1 MDACAVAV
9 DRRRVHGHFVCPRPR
24 PGRGS
29 VYGKEAMVDP
39 AAAASPEPS
48 AIYRRWRSQRFS
60 ELIGQDPIVTTLR
73 NAVATDKIA
82 HAYLFVGPR
91 GTGKTS
97 MARILAKAIN
107 CTDRGADGEPCD
119 RCPACVSIREG
130 RAMDVIEIDAASHG
144 LVEDARDLVMR
155 ALTAPAELRRR
166 VYIIDEV
173 HMLSPHA
180 FNALLKLVEEPPPH
194 VVFILATTD
203 THKVPAT
210 VISRTQRFDFRR
222 IPPALIVSKLTRI
235 VEAEGATADPEAL
248 DLVAQLADGG
258 MRDAESLLDQVL
270 AYAGDRISAD
280 AVREAVG
287 LADEAEISAL
297 LDAYLLGDAP
307 AALDR
312 IEALADVGRD
322 MGQVAAQAEAEA
334 RRRLLRSASDPS
346 QSRRLA
352 GMLRTLAEAATVGAR
367 EGRARLALELLAVE
381 APVGSLPKAAA
392 PVPEPRPVP
401 VRAAPDVSVA
411 RVDPP
416 PSRPTPATPTQ
427 VPPDAADR
435 PGDVQGVR
443 GRWGDVVERAT
454 PAIKPLLRECRP
466 IAVDGARLTLAFP
479 EERSFMRAKAAT
491 RAPAIEQLLSSVLG
505 GSWAIECV
513 ASNVEL
519 EPLTVAQAIV
529 SDPADA
535 DGLALLEGVL
545 RITGGELVDAPEVRS

>member
-1 MDACAVAV
+1 ML
-9 DRRRVHGHFVCPRPR
+9 
-24 PGRGS
+24 
-29 VYGKEAMVDP
+29 DP
-39 AAAASPEPS
+39 AAASPERS
-48 AIYRRWRSQRFS
+48 AIYRRWRSQRFA

-73 NAVATDKIA
+73 NAVAADKIA

-107 CTDRGADGEPCD
+107 CTDLGADGEPCD
-119 RCPACVSIREG
+119 RCAACVSIREG

-155 ALTAPAELRRR
+155 APTAPAELRRR

-173 HMLSPHA
+173 HMLSTHA
-180 FNALLKLVEEPPPH
+180 FNALLKLIEEPPAH

-222 IPPALIVSKLTRI
+222 ISVALIVEKLARI
-235 VEAEGATADPEAL
+235 VQAEGAHADADAL
-248 DLVAQLADGG
+248 DLIAELADGG

-270 AYAGDRISAD
+270 AYAGDRISAG

-287 LADEAEISAL
+287 LADESQISAL
-297 LDAYLLGDAP
+297 LDAYLAGDAP
-307 AALDR
+307 GALDR

-322 MGQVAAQAEAEA
+322 MGQVAAQAEGEA
-334 RRRLLRSASDPS
+334 RRRLLRSASDPPLA
-346 QSRRLA
+346 RRLA
-352 GMLRTLAEAATVGAR
+352 GMLRTLAAAATVGAR
-367 EGRARLALELLAVE
+367 EGRARLDLELLAVE
-381 APVGSLPKAAA
+381 MPGSPVVAAFALPAPTALPPPVERAAVERPAPARPAAA
-392 PVPEPRPVP
+392 PDPQT
-401 VRAAPDVSVA
+401 RAEAPAPIAEQVA
-411 RVDPP
+411 SADP
-416 PSRPTPATPTQ
+416 
-427 VPPDAADR
+427 

-443 GRWGDVVERAT
+443 GRWGDVVERAA

-466 IAVDGARLTLAFP
+466 IAVNGVRLTLAFP
-479 EERSFMRAKAAT
+479 EERAFMRAKAAT
-491 RAPAIEQLLSSVLG
+491 RAPAIEQLLSVVLG

-529 SDPADA
+529 SDPGDA
-535 DGLALLEGVL
+535 AGLALLEGVL

>member
-1 MDACAVAV
+1 
-9 DRRRVHGHFVCPRPR
+9 
-24 PGRGS
+24 
-29 VYGKEAMVDP
+29 MVDP
-39 AAAASPEPS
+39 TVAAASPEPS
-48 AIYRRWRSQRFS
+48 AIYRRWRSQRFA
-60 ELIGQDPIVTTLR
+60 ELIGQDPIVATLR
-73 NAVATDKIA
+73 NAVATDKVA

-107 CTDRGADGEPCD
+107 CTERGADGEPCD

-173 HMLSPHA
+173 HMLSTHA

-194 VVFILATTD
+194 VVFIMATTD

-222 IPPALIVSKLTRI
+222 ISVALIVSKLARI
-235 VEAEGATADPEAL
+235 VEAEGAHADADAL
-248 DLVAQLADGG
+248 DLVAQLADGA

-270 AYAGDRISAD
+270 AYAGDHVGAAD
-280 AVREAVG
+280 VREAVG

-297 LDAYLLGDAP
+297 LDAYLAGDLAT
-307 AALDR
+307 ALDR

-322 MGQVAAQAEAEA
+322 MGQVAAQAEGEA
-334 RRRLLRSASDPS
+334 RRRLLRSASDPTLA
-346 QSRRLA
+346 RRLA
-352 GMLRTLAEAATVGAR
+352 QMLRALAQAATVGAR

-381 APVGSLPKAAA
+381 TPADWAPPAA
-392 PVPEPRPVP
+392 PSVSVDRPAPARPAPARPAPARPAVSPAPAPRPSAV
-401 VRAAPDVSVA
+401 APIEEPA
-411 RVDPP
+411 
-416 PSRPTPATPTQ
+416 ATP
-427 VPPDAADR
+427 DR

-443 GRWGDVVERAT
+443 GRWGDVVERAA

-466 IAVDGARLTLAFP
+466 IAVDGVRLTLAFP
-479 EERSFMRAKAAT
+479 EERAFMRAKAAT
-491 RAPAIEQLLSSVLG
+491 RAPAIEQLLGVVLG

-529 SDPADA
+529 SDPGDA